1 MHCRHCNKLLR
12 YIFLDLGEPPPSNAY
27 VEPGEEAL
35 EKTYPL
41 KVLVC
46 DECWLVQTQDF
57 TSADELFKDDYAYF
71 SSVSATWLHHAK
83 SYVESISDRLALNSK
98 NFVVEIASND
108 GYLLKNFLASGV
120 PCLGIEPT
128 KSTANAAKALGIDVY
143 ESFFGE
149 KSAIEVAKR
158 YRLADL
164 IIANNVLAHVPDIN
178 DFVLG
183 IKCLLNK
190 GGVVTFEFHHF
201 LELLINKQFDT
212 IYHEHFSYL
221 SLVAVV
227 KILERAGLK
236 VWDVEQIKTHGG
248 SLRVYTCH
256 IDDSRVT
263 LPSVGR
269 ILEHERQLGICSLDT
284 YVGFQSQVDKMVI
297 DLREFLLEKKMEGKK
312 VVAYGA
318 AAKGNTLLNYAKID
332 TSMLAYVCDKAE
344 SKQGKLMPGSH
355 LPILSPDILMG
366 DNIDYVL
373 VLPWNIADEIKSQLS
388 KAITSKNTKFI
399 KAIPKLVEV

>member
-1 MHCRHCNKLLR
+1 
-12 YIFLDLGEPPPSNAY
+12 LDLGEPPPSNAY
-27 VEPGEEAL
+27 IEPGEEAL

-83 SYVESISDRLALNSK
+83 SYVELISDRLALNNK

-164 IIANNVLAHVPDIN
+164 IIANNVLAHVPNIN

-183 IKCLLNK
+183 IKRLLNK
-190 GGVVTFEFHHF
+190 GGVATFEFHHF

-236 VWDVEQIKTHGG
+236 VWDVEKIETHGG
-248 SLRVYTCH
+248 SLRVYACH
-256 IDDSRVT
+256 IDDSRVS
-263 LPSVGR
+263 LPSVGQ
-269 ILEHERQLGICSLDT
+269 ILEHERQLGICSLET
-284 YVGFQSQVDKMVI
+284 YVGFQTLVDKMVT
-297 DLREFLLEKKMEGKK
+297 DLREFLLEKKIEGKK

-332 TSMLAYVCDKAE
+332 ASMLAYVCDKAE

-355 LPILSPDILMG
+355 LPILSPDILMSE
-366 DNIDYVL
+366 NVDYIL